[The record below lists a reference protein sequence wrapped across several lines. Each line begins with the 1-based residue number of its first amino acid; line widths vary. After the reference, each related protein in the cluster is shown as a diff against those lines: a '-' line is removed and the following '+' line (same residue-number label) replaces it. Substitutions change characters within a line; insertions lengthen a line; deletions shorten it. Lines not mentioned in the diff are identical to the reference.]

1 MSQLRTHIFLLVASE
16 LCKSG
21 KELES
26 AFSIV
31 KVTGGYSVQID
42 WSRKKNA
49 LESLTHNHVF
59 KTKAEA
65 EDAIKHIASRK
76 TQTGNNIGTPYIF
89 VEHWTKNFR
98 KEPAKAKVLDYKF

>member
-1 MSQLRTHIFLLVASE
+1 MSQLRTHIFLLVSSE

-21 KELES
+21 QELES

-76 TQTGNNIGTPYIF
+76 TQTGKNIGTPYII